1 VKQRRSHPVNAL
13 TPAAVRQLK
22 KPGRHA
28 DGNGLYLEIDPSGA
42 RRWILRVVVHGRR
55 RDIGLGSARTV
66 PLGDART
73 AAAHMRR
80 LAREGGD
87 PVAERRKAQM
97 VIPTFKDAAKTVH
110 TETLGS
116 WKNEKHAASWLRSLE
131 THAHPVLGN
140 RRVDQIETSDVL
152 KVLSPIWLTKAET
165 ARRVR
170 QRIHTVLDWVRV
182 AYSLPGANAV
192 EGVERG
198 LPKQPER
205 NEHFAA
211 MDYAEVPAFFKRLQ
225 RRSDEDM
232 AALAFEFLILNA
244 SRTNEVLPARRE
256 EINFGCEVWTI
267 PAARMKTG
275 VEHIVP
281 LSKRAVAIVKRA
293 LELGGEDEEL
303 VFPSRKRGKPLS
315 NMVFLMML
323 RRMKLEVTAH
333 GFRSSF
339 RDWAAEETEFPD
351 FVVEKALAHAIDN
364 KVEAAYRRGDLLKKR
379 RELMSEWAGY
389 CSGKQTL
396 ATANDTLQ
404 KEPRPKARLNSG
416 RGDTAIR
423 AGDHEGAGPIALKP
437 RSPLTLMRVPDR

>member
-1 VKQRRSHPVNAL
+1 MKQRRKHPVNAL
-13 TPAAVRQLK
+13 TPAAVRKLK

-55 RDIGLGSARTV
+55 RDIGLGGARTV
-66 PLGDART
+66 SLGDART
-73 AAAHMRR
+73 IAASMRR
-80 LAREGGD
+80 LAWEGGD
-87 PVAERRKAQM
+87 PVAERRKAKT
-97 VIPTFKDAAKTVH
+97 VIPTFKEAAKKVH
-110 TETLGS
+110 AETLSS
-116 WKNEKHAASWLRSLE
+116 WKNEKHAASWLTSLE
-131 THAHPVLGN
+131 THAYPVLGN
-140 RRVDQIETSDVL
+140 RRADQIETSDVL
-152 KVLSPIWLTKAET
+152 KVLSPIWLTKPET

-182 AYSLPGANAV
+182 AHSLPGANAV
-192 EGVERG
+192 DGVERG

-211 MDYAEVPAFFKRLQ
+211 MPYADVPAFFKRLR
-225 RRSDEDM
+225 RRSAEDM
-232 AALAFEFLILNA
+232 TALAFEFLILNA
-244 SRTNEVLPARRE
+244 SRTNEVLPARRK
-256 EINFGCEVWTI
+256 EIDLARAVWTVPPERI
-267 PAARMKTG
+267 KTG

-281 LSKRAVAIVKRA
+281 LSERAVAIVKRA
-293 LELGGEDEEL
+293 LELGGKDEEL

-379 RELMSEWAGY
+379 RELMGEWASY
-389 CSGKQTL
+389 CTGKQTS
-396 ATANDTLQ
+396 ATAND
-404 KEPRPKARLNSG
+404 RPQEGLKRKAHLDS
-416 RGDTAIR
+416 DPADAAIR
-423 AGDHEGAGPIALKP
+423 AGDQEVRA
-437 RSPLTLMRVPDR
+437 

>member
-1 VKQRRSHPVNAL
+1 VKERRKHPVNAL
-13 TPAAVRQLK
+13 TPAAVRNLK

-28 DGNGLYLEIDPSGA
+28 DGNGLYLEIDLSGA
-42 RRWILRVVVHGRR
+42 RRWILRIVVHSRR
-55 RDIGLGSARTV
+55 RDIGLGGARNV
-66 PLGDART
+66 SLGDAR
-73 AAAHMRR
+73 AVAAHMRR

-87 PVAERRKAQM
+87 PVAERRKART
-97 VIPTFKDAAKTVH
+97 VIPTFKEAAQKVH
-110 TETLGS
+110 AETLS
-116 WKNEKHAASWLRSLE
+116 NWKNEKHAASWLTSLE
-131 THAHPVLGN
+131 THAYAVLGN
-140 RRVDQIETSDVL
+140 RRADQIETSDIL

-192 EGVERG
+192 DGVERG
-198 LPKQPER
+198 LPKQLER

-211 MDYAEVPAFFKRLQ
+211 MAYAEVPGFIKRLQ
-225 RRSDEDM
+225 RRSDADM
-232 AALAFEFLILNA
+232 ATLAFEFLVLNA
-244 SRTNEVLPARRE
+244 SRTNEALSARRK
-256 EINFGCEVWTI
+256 EIDLGRAMWTVPPERI
-267 PAARMKTG
+267 KTG

-281 LSKRAVAIVKRA
+281 LSTRAVAIVKRA
-293 LELGGEDEEL
+293 LELGGEDEDL

-323 RRMKLEVTAH
+323 RRMKLKVTTH

-379 RELMSEWAGY
+379 RELMGEWANY
-389 CSGKQTL
+389 CSGKQTS
-396 ATANDTLQ
+396 ATAND
-404 KEPRPKARLNSG
+404 RPLEGLSRKAHLGS
-416 RGDTAIR
+416 DPADAAIR
-423 AGDHEGAGPIALKP
+423 DGDQEVRA
-437 RSPLTLMRVPDR
+437 